1 MRGEEGRE
9 EEEEEASGRQRG
21 GKRLGLLISP
31 KVFTEQ
37 RLFTGSQC
45 ASRSVVSDSLQPH
58 GLQPTGLLCPWNS
71 PAKSTGVDSIVEH
84 EGSVSIQ
91 VQGFGSPV
99 FHLLSA

>member
-9 EEEEEASGRQRG
+9 EEEEEASGRQRE

-99 FHLLSA
+99 FHLQSA

>member
-71 PAKSTGVDSIVEH
+71 PGKSTGVDSIVEH

-99 FHLLSA
+99 FRLPSA